1 MEVLCEERAF
11 GLLGARCLG
20 RGAVGAVGWV
30 EGGFGVVHRDLF
42 LGTLVPKWV
51 HRTFREDYPN
61 RTVDFCLSQEG
72 VVAGDRVCLG
82 GALRGV

>member
-1 MEVLCEERAF
+1 M
-11 GLLGARCLG
+11 GAL
-20 RGAVGAVGWV
+20 GWV

-42 LGTLVPKWV
+42 LGTLIPKWHIFAVV

-61 RTVDFCLSQEG
+61 RTVDFSLSQEG